1 MGPSESDVILEIVHL
16 NINVRDIE
24 RSLAFYTKLGFEVM
38 HTFGTR
44 SENGTWEPMRFR
56 GRAYRGVVLSLGD
69 HPRSA
74 TKIEVIEWIDPPTT
88 VSAPRGETESGVARI
103 ALRTRNLLDFVQQ
116 MREQGIAFE
125 SDPIEIDVVGAKRF
139 VLFRDPDR
147 NLLELIEF

>member
-44 SENGTWEPMRFR
+44 SENGTW
-56 GRAYRGVVLSLGD
+56 
-69 HPRSA
+69 
-74 TKIEVIEWIDPPTT
+74 
-88 VSAPRGETESGVARI
+88 RI
-103 ALRTRNLLDFVQQ
+103 ALRTRNLLNFVQQ

-139 VLFRDPDR
+139 VLFRDPDG